1 MVKNMKR
8 LKTIYH
14 IADVHIRNV
23 QRHKEYRLVF
33 EKMFEEIRKRG
44 TDDAIIY
51 LAGDIAHAKLE
62 LSPELV
68 REISWLFT
76 ECSKHCETILI
87 TGNHDCNMNNSDR
100 LDVLT
105 PIVDALNLPNFTY
118 LRDTQVYSI
127 GGVDFGVFSI
137 FDDKKNWPKGN
148 TLSGNKKI
156 ALFHGPVDNSQTDV
170 GYVVSSRHF
179 TTDMFDGY
187 DLALLGDIHKRQTM
201 ISPSG
206 CKVVYAGSLVQQ
218 NFGESLSG
226 HGLLAWDLDSFK
238 YEAIDIPNDYGYYT
252 LDVDNGVVPI
262 VTDMPKYPRLRVR
275 LSNTDTADTKKVMTE
290 IKMRYGVDDFTIIR
304 TDSFNKQKTGN
315 RLNKLDFED
324 ITDVN
329 YQNTLVRDYIQRMMP
344 FTTDADLDALEVI
357 NTDINNRIV
366 QEEVHRNIHWKP
378 IKFTFSNMFSY
389 GENNKID
396 FAKVGG
402 LMGLFAPNA
411 SGKSSLFDAISFCLF
426 DKCSRAF
433 KATHIMNNRKSD
445 FQCELHFQVN
455 GTDFHIKRTARTIN
469 KGKNVKV
476 DVQFWKEE
484 GGVITSLNGTERR
497 DTNAVIEQYVGKYE
511 DFVLTALSLQGNNSI
526 FIDKSQSERKDL
538 LAQFMGLN
546 IFDKLYETA
555 TEDIKEVAVLIK
567 NFKKTDFTTE
577 LAEKGLERQAK
588 KGELRQKEKELE
600 SKTNDIND
608 LSDKILSLT
617 KELVP
622 VDISLDLESL
632 EKKKTQIGLDIL
644 HVLAEEKS
652 KKTKLD
658 EYTNSI
664 SEISQSIEDNKII
677 NGKPIEEA
685 KREWDEY
692 KSEIN
697 GTEHQIE
704 LLEQSIKSNKEKLSH
719 LAEHEYD
726 PNCKFCMNNV
736 FVKDALETKSKVE
749 EQEDTLSELGN
760 KHQSL
765 IQQASYISDVEEQWE
780 TLVELKAKYQ
790 KAIVIKEKT
799 IAELNGFET
808 QKKLY
813 DTQLEQ
819 VKVDIQK
826 YHDNEDTIKRNKQI
840 ESMIAGLSR
849 TKAEIESEA
858 KSINKDIAGLN
869 GSISSLESFIGNIKS
884 KMNEVKDLE
893 EKNRLYTYYLDAIK
907 RDGIPYEL
915 ISKAM
920 PVIENEINNI
930 LGQVVDFSIVMDID
944 GKSINA
950 KIVYEDQE
958 WPLEMCSGMEKFVSG
973 LAIRVALIN
982 ICGLPRPNFLVID
995 EGFGTLDANN
1005 LSSLFMMMQY
1015 LKTQFDFIWMISHL
1029 EQMRDI
1035 VDGLIEIKKVDG
1047 FSKIDF

>member
-1 MVKNMKR
+1 MNLKR
-8 LKTIYH
+8 IYH

-23 QRHKEYRLVF
+23 QRHKEYRQVF

-44 TDDAIIY
+44 TEDSIIY

-105 PIVDALNLPNFTY
+105 PIVEALDLPNFHY

-127 GGVDFGVFSI
+127 GGVDFSVFSI
-137 FDDKKNWPKGN
+137 FDKKENWITADK
-148 TLSGNKKI
+148 LFGNKKI
-156 ALFHGPVDNSQTDV
+156 ALFHGPVDNSQTDI

-179 TTDMFDGY
+179 TTDMFDGF
-187 DLALLGDIHKRQTM
+187 DLALLGDIHKRQEM
-201 ISPSG
+201 ISPKG

-218 NFGESLSG
+218 NFGETLNK
-226 HGLLAWDLDSFK
+226 HGFLAWDLDTMN
-238 YEAIDIPNDYGYYT
+238 YESIDIHNDYGYYT

-275 LSNTDTADTKKVMTE
+275 LSNTDTADTKKVITE

-324 ITDVN
+324 ISDVN
-329 YQNTLVRDYIQRMMP
+329 YQNQLIRDYIQRMMP
-344 FTTDADLDALEVI
+344 FTTVADLDGLEVI
-357 NTDINNRIV
+357 NTDINSRIV

-396 FAKVGG
+396 FSKVGG

-445 FQCELHFQVN
+445 FQCQLHFQVN
-455 GTDFHIKRTARTIN
+455 GIDFHIKRTAKTIN

-511 DFVLTALSLQGNNSI
+511 DFVLTALSLQGNNAL

-555 TEDIKEVAVLIK
+555 SEDIKEVAVLIK

-577 LAEKGLERQAK
+577 LAEKGLEKQSK

-600 SKTNDIND
+600 SKTNDITD
-608 LSDKILSLT
+608 LSNQILNLT

-622 VDISLDLESL
+622 VDASLDLESL
-632 EKKKTQIGLDIL
+632 ERKKNQIGLDIL
-644 HVLAEEKS
+644 HVLAEEKN
-652 KKTKLD
+652 KKAKLD
-658 EYTNSI
+658 EYTESI
-664 SEISQSIEDNKII
+664 SAISQSIEENKTI
-677 NGKPIEEA
+677 NGKPIEDA

-692 KSEIN
+692 KSSIN
-697 GTEHQIE
+697 ETEHQIE
-704 LLEQSIKSNKEKLSH
+704 LLQQSLESNRDKLSH
-719 LAEHEYD
+719 LEKHEYD
-726 PNCKFCMNNV
+726 PNCQYCMNNV

-749 EQEDTLSELGN
+749 EQEDLLSELGN
-760 KHQSL
+760 RHQSL
-765 IQQASYISDVEEQWE
+765 IQQASYISDVEEQWD
-780 TLVELKAKYQ
+780 TLTELKSKYQ

-799 IAELNGFET
+799 IAELKGFET
-808 QKKLY
+808 QNKLY
-813 DTQLEQ
+813 ETQLEQ

-840 ESMIAGLSR
+840 ETMIAGLNR
-849 TKAEIESEA
+849 TKGEIETEV
-858 KSINKDIAGLN
+858 KSINKDIAALN
-869 GSISSLESFIGNIKS
+869 GSISSLESFIGNIKA
-884 KMNEVKDLE
+884 KMDEVKDLE

-930 LGQVVDFSIVMDID
+930 LAQVVDFSIVMDID

-1035 VDGLIEIKKVDG
+1035 VDGLIEIKKIDG